1 MTDRESWNE
10 RRDQVARYR
19 LMEQETTDPLAAAL
33 LHDIGS
39 ELEANLVAEVEAQ
52 EVGSPDYARY
62 PQSRRSGF
70 LISLRRRRGRFDVC
84 RLGDSNL
91 QCGDLC
97 FGEPCE
103 RASRIASKMI
113 LECGQRAYSFGAS
126 PMCLG

>member
-52 EVGSPDYARY
+52 ESSDRLIMPAI
-62 PQSRRSGF
+62 RRAAEAAF
-70 LISLRRRRGRFDVC
+70 
-84 RLGDSNL
+84 
-91 QCGDLC
+91 
-97 FGEPCE
+97 
-103 RASRIASKMI
+103 
-113 LECGQRAYSFGAS
+113 
-126 PMCLG
+126 